1 MIFYEI
7 PYEQGNTQTW
17 HLDGLAEGR
26 KDFDSRVAA
35 LAFAMQSNAVIRRAY
50 PSRVPMAIGARS
62 ARTCFRSN
70 NLPRLRVRQ
79 ADAHTDDMQ
88 NNVLGVTA
96 AINHNRL

>member
-1 MIFYEI
+1 
-7 PYEQGNTQTW
+7 
-17 HLDGLAEGR
+17 
-26 KDFDSRVAA
+26 
-35 LAFAMQSNAVIRRAY
+35 
-50 PSRVPMAIGARS
+50 MAIGARS